1 MKVST
6 IERSIILI
14 NPEDSITKKISIAI
28 PVYNNAESLPIL
40 FDGILK
46 QFEQIALASLEIVF
60 VDDGSTD
67 LSWYVIT
74 ELKKSNPDLIV
85 AVKLSRNFGQLA
97 AMIAGW
103 DLASGD
109 AVINI
114 SADLQDPPEI
124 IGAMVNEWLEGSELV
139 IGIREERKD
148 KLTSRFTSALA
159 HKIVKSSYPDMPDT
173 WFDVTLMSRRV
184 MDVVTSLKGRFRFSQ
199 GDMLYAGFK
208 KSYVPY
214 TRAKRPF
221 GRSGYD
227 FWKRV
232 KNFTDTVL
240 DSSYLLIQFFIRL
253 GVVFSLASIVYALWI
268 IIARVCNWIPSTGW
282 APIMIVILV
291 TSGIMM
297 IMLGIIAEYLWRIYD
312 STRNKPVYVIEEKL

>member
-1 MKVST
+1 MKN
-6 IERSIILI
+6 ENNKILMFTE
-14 NPEDSITKKISIAI
+14 NFVTKKISIVI
-28 PVYNNAESLPIL
+28 PVFNNADSLQIL
-40 FDGILK
+40 LEGIFK
-46 QFEQIALASLEIVF
+46 QFEPDERQGLEIVF

-67 LSWYVIT
+67 SSWSLIEQFKIGFPNT
-74 ELKKSNPDLIV
+74 IV
-85 AVKLSRNFGQLA
+85 ALKLSRNFGQLA

-103 DLASGD
+103 DSASGD

-124 IGAMVNEWLEGSELV
+124 IRELIDEWINGSDLV
-139 IGIREERKD
+139 IGIRKNRKD
-148 KLTSRFTSALA
+148 KITSRFTSALA

-173 WFDVTLMSRRV
+173 WFDLTLMSRRV
-184 MDVVTSLKGRFRFSQ
+184 MDVVTSMKGRFRFSQ

-208 KSYVPY
+208 KSFVPY

-221 GRSGYD
+221 GKSGYN

-253 GVVFSLASIVYALWI
+253 GIVFSLASIVYASWI
-268 IIARVCNWIPSTGW
+268 IIARLLNWIPSTGW
-282 APIMIVILV
+282 APIMVVLLI

-312 STRNKPVYVIEEKL
+312 STRNKPVYVIEIRI

>member
-1 MKVST
+1 MSRQENFAENRVS
-6 IERSIILI
+6 IV
-14 NPEDSITKKISIAI
+14 I
-28 PVYNNAESLPIL
+28 PVFNNAESLSIL
-40 FDGILK
+40 LERILE
-46 QFEQIALASLEIVF
+46 QFEPYKRQSLEIVF

-67 LSWYVIT
+67 SSWSLIEQFKVNYPNT
-74 ELKKSNPDLIV
+74 IV
-85 AVKLSRNFGQLA
+85 ALKLSRNFGQLA

-103 DLASGD
+103 DSASGD
-109 AVINI
+109 AIINI

-124 IGAMVNEWLEGSELV
+124 IRDLIDEWINGSDLV
-139 IGIREERKD
+139 IGIRKNRKD
-148 KLTSRFTSALA
+148 KITSRFTSALA
-159 HKIVKSSYPDMPDT
+159 HMVVKSSYPDMPDT
-173 WFDVTLMSRRV
+173 WFDLTLMSRRV
-184 MDVVTSLKGRFRFSQ
+184 MDVVTSMKGRFRFSQ

-208 KSYVPY
+208 KSFVPY

-221 GRSGYD
+221 GKSGYN

-253 GVVFSLASIVYALWI
+253 GIVFSLASIFYAAWI
-268 IIARVCNWIPSTGW
+268 IIARLLNWIPSTGW
-282 APIMIVILV
+282 APLMIVLLI

-312 STRNKPVYVIEEKL
+312 STRNKPVYVIEMKI

>member
-1 MKVST
+1 MKN
-6 IERSIILI
+6 ENNKILMI
-14 NPEDSITKKISIAI
+14 TENFVTKKISIVI
-28 PVYNNAESLPIL
+28 PVFNNADSLQIL
-40 FDGILK
+40 LEGIFK
-46 QFEQIALASLEIVF
+46 QFEPDERQGLEIVF

-67 LSWYVIT
+67 SSWSLIEQFKIGFPNT
-74 ELKKSNPDLIV
+74 IV
-85 AVKLSRNFGQLA
+85 ALKLSRNFGQLA

-103 DLASGD
+103 DSASGD

-124 IGAMVNEWLEGSELV
+124 IRELIDEWINGSDLV
-139 IGIREERKD
+139 IGIRKNRKD
-148 KLTSRFTSALA
+148 KITSRFTSALA

-173 WFDVTLMSRRV
+173 WFDLTLMSRRV
-184 MDVVTSLKGRFRFSQ
+184 MDVVTSMKGRFRFSQ

-208 KSYVPY
+208 KSFVPY

-221 GRSGYD
+221 GKSGYN

-253 GVVFSLASIVYALWI
+253 GIVFSLASIVYASWI
-268 IIARVCNWIPSTGW
+268 IIARLLNWIPSTGW
-282 APIMIVILV
+282 APIMVVLLI

-312 STRNKPVYVIEEKL
+312 STRNKPVYVIEIRI